1 MYIYIYK
8 IKLNEREIPL
18 PRSRYRYLWWNP
30 PSDYGN
36 LPTKCVRIRNVY
48 CWPAIQSSKHHASGV
63 TLTRPHSRPR
73 EVLPDRQ

>member
-36 LPTKCVRIRNVY
+36 FLYTQCQLNASAFVMYTVGP
-48 CWPAIQSSKHHASGV
+48 PSSPQSIMLQVS
-63 TLTRPHSRPR
+63 L
-73 EVLPDRQ
+73 

>member
-36 LPTKCVRIRNVY
+36 FLYTQCQLSASAFVMYTVGP
-48 CWPAIQSSKHHASGV
+48 PSSPQSIMLQVS
-63 TLTRPHSRPR
+63 L
-73 EVLPDRQ
+73 